1 VSWVGVQ
8 PGYWR
13 FGAGMHGRAP
23 GPQPGYETHRSNAR
37 PVPWPNY
44 NDLLDYLELNNY
56 PRLQGQDSA
65 YPRNLIWALD
75 GAVSRIA
82 ERCDLDVRV
91 PTEPIEWQVR
101 TFEGLATILGRGE
114 YRLDRV
120 GADVSGAGIPH
131 GTKLEEIA
139 APNSAY
145 LSKTAT
151 LTSADT
157 GITLC
162 VGAGVETPD
171 QPALVSPQVF
181 DATLLQAARWYKRRQ
196 AVEGVIGASELGGV
210 IRYSALDSDV
220 EGMLAND
227 LIYGLA

>member
-1 VSWVGVQ
+1 MVD
-8 PGYWR
+8 
-13 FGAGMHGRAP
+13 FI
-23 GPQPGYETHRSNAR
+23 
-37 PVPWPNY
+37 
-44 NDLLDYLELNNY
+44 DYLEVAGY
-56 PRLQGQDSA
+56 PRLQGHDSV
-65 YPRNLIWALD
+65 YPRPMIWALEA
-75 GAVSRIA
+75 AVSRIA
-82 ERCDLDVRV
+82 ERCCLDVRI

-114 YRLDRV
+114 FRLDRV

-131 GTKLEEIA
+131 GTKLEQVA

-162 VGAGVETPD
+162 VGAGVD
-171 QPALVSPQVF
+171 QPDRPGLVPPEVF
-181 DATLLQAARWYKRRQ
+181 QATLLQSARWYKRRQ

-210 IRYSALDSDV
+210 IRYSSLDADTEHMISQWAV
-220 EGMLAND
+220 V
-227 LIYGLA
+227 GLA